1 MGRRRKGRAINGVF
15 LLDKPLGESSN
26 NVLQKVRAMY
36 GAAKAGHTGALDPL
50 ASGMLPICLG
60 EATKFSQFLLDADK
74 TYEVTATLG
83 IRTTTSDADG
93 EVVSTLPVTCNED
106 EIRAACLDFLG
117 ASKQIPSM
125 FSALK
130 HEGKPLY
137 WYARQGIEIDRPA
150 RDITIFALD
159 ILRIEGA
166 EVDMRVHCSKGTY
179 IRSLV
184 DDIGQV
190 LGCGAY
196 VSRLHRSQVAG
207 YPSDK
212 MMSLEALQTLVDT
225 HRIDKGSEHHPY
237 IDPLLLPMDIPLYAL
252 GSTVA
257 TDAQIN
263 GVKVGMPFIP
273 AQMTPAQV
281 DETVVDVKAMA
292 LSKDGF
298 EQVKVY
304 DESGNI
310 YAVAELKDDGYLH
323 PKRVVVYPD

>member
-93 EVVSTLPVTCNED
+93 EVVSTLPVNSTED
-106 EIRAACLDFLG
+106 DIRAACLSFVG

-212 MMSLEALQTLVDT
+212 MMSLDALQTLVDT

-273 AQMTPAQV
+273 AQITPAQV

-323 PKRVVVYPD
+323 PKRVVVYSE